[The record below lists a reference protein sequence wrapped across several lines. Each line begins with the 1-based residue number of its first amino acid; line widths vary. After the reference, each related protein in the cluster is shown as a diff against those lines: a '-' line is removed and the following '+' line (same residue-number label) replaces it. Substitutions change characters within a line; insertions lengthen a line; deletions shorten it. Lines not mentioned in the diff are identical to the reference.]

1 MPGLFQIWPG
11 PSSNS
16 ASWTR
21 HVILSWLSIAISMA
35 WRGGTQLSPCRLEP
49 ADDGAR
55 VRALQQ
61 HGLGR
66 STLKL

>member
-21 HVILSWLSIAISMA
+21 HVILSSAQHCYKHGMERRHTTVAMQIGA
-35 WRGGTQLSPCRLEP
+35 CR
-49 ADDGAR
+49 
-55 VRALQQ
+55 
-61 HGLGR
+61 
-66 STLKL
+66 